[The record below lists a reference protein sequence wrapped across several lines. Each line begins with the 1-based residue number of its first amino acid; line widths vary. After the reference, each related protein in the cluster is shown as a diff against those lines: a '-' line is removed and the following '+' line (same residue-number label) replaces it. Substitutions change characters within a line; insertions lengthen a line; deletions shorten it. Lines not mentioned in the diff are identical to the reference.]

1 MKLDLKIEEEKKEE
15 LLLLKY
21 GIKNNRLNDEENCG
35 GKITDFETFES
46 PGFERGAYFENLN
59 CIWEIDLG
67 EQVTSFRIE
76 REEFEVEHKDD
87 CGYDFV
93 KVWNWPVS
101 QKTG

>member
-46 PGFERGAYFENLN
+46 PGFELGAYFDNLN

-76 REEFEVEHKDD
+76 REEFEIEHKDD

-93 KVWNWPVS
+93 KVLN
-101 QKTG
+101 